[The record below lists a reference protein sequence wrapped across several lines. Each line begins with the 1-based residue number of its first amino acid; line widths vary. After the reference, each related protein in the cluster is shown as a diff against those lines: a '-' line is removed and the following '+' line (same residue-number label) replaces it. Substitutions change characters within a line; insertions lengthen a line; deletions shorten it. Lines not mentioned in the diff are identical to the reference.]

1 MMQNTLYPF
10 QFGFRK
16 NYSSTDT
23 FIYLVNLKSESVDKG
38 KRAGIIFLNLKIE
51 LDVVDYDI

>member
-1 MMQNTLYPF
+1 MIQNTLYPF

-23 FIYLVNLKSESVDKG
+23 FIYLVNLKSESLDKG
-38 KRAGIIFLNLKIE
+38 KRVCVIFLNLQIE
-51 LDVVDYDI
+51 LDIVDYDI